1 MKGTELLI
9 ISRPFIGELPAKITQ
24 ALTLLACIRKVLGSN
39 VGWHTHDLGSLCSFP
54 QSPEA
59 RTGIANLIC
68 IRARVSFQI
77 PANLFIY
84 MSSSLSTLCSLT

>member
-68 IRARVSFQI
+68 IRARVFLSKFLPIYSYTCRPVFQR
-77 PANLFIY
+77 
-84 MSSSLSTLCSLT
+84 CVV